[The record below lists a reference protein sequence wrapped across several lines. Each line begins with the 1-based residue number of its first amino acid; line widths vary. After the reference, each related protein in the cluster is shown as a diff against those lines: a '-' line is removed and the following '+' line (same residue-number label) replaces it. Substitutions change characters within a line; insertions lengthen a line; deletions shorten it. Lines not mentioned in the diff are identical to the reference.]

1 MTTAAV
7 SFEFFPPHDEASE
20 GRLWTVIQKLAPL
33 APRFVSV
40 TYGAGGS
47 TRSRTDRIV
56 RRIRTETALTP
67 AAHITCVGA
76 TRTEV
81 DDLIR
86 SWLGDGIDHIVALRG
101 DPPKGATSYA
111 PHPQGYENAADLVRG
126 VTRLGRL
133 DISVAGYPEKHPDS
147 PDLAADMDN
156 LKAKVDAGAV
166 RIITQFF
173 FDNAVFLRF
182 RDRVARAG
190 IDVPVVPGILPIT
203 NFAKVLEFSAKCA
216 TSVPDSVARQF
227 EGLDADPET
236 RQLVA
241 VIAAVEQCEALR
253 REGVD
258 AFHFYTLNRAELT
271 YAICWRLG
279 LRPAMRA
286 VA

>member
-1 MTTAAV
+1 MTAAV

-20 GRLWTVIQKLAPL
+20 ARLWTVIQKLAPL
-33 APRFVSV
+33 GPRFVSV

-47 TRSRTDRIV
+47 TRTRTDRIV
-56 RRIRTETALTP
+56 RRIGAETALTP

-76 TRTEV
+76 TRVEV
-81 DDLIR
+81 DDLVR
-86 SWLGDGIDHIVALRG
+86 SWLADGIDYIVALRG
-101 DPPKGATSYA
+101 DPPKGASVYA
-111 PHPQGYENAADLVRG
+111 PHPEGYKNAADLVRG
-126 VTRLGRL
+126 VSQLGRL

-147 PDLAADMDN
+147 ADLSADMDN

-173 FDNAVFLRF
+173 FDNDMFLRF
-182 RDRVARAG
+182 RDRVAHAG
-190 IDVPVVPGILPIT
+190 IQVPVVPGILPVT
-203 NFAKVLEFSAKCA
+203 NFGKVLEFSAKCA
-216 TSVPDSVARQF
+216 TSMPDRFARQF

-241 VIAAVEQCEALR
+241 VIAAVEQCEALC

-279 LRPAMRA
+279 LRPVGLQA